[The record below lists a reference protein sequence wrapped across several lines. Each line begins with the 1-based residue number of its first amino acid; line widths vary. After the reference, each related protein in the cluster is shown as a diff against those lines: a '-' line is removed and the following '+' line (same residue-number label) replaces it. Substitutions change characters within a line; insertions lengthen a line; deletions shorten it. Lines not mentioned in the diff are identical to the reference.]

1 MRTVPGTG
9 AQFTPIFNSDYGVE
23 SFIVGAG
30 GTDYDPNDPPK
41 IEIDETNVP
50 IQEGV
55 FFPVIRNGEIVRIA
69 VLEKGFGYS
78 PLILAGGTKVGI
90 ATTSFVESSLLV
102 RTGVGTEVSVSVAST
117 DSHVIM
123 AVEGSEG
130 SSILENGYNKTI
142 TQSGYAGTSAPVVP
156 DGSSNQNAFY
166 GFTHPFESY
175 ATSGVG
181 TGSKYNVFIVY
192 DSGTGN
198 AISTSIV
205 LREGGNG
212 YAVGDTVSIAGTYM
226 GGQTPTNDLT
236 FTVSAV
242 ANTRIPA
249 QANVVYSGL
258 EAETIVGSGTSAIF
272 EISRDGLGDITD
284 ISVTNGGR
292 GYEMTSLLKILGTAV
307 GGVTPQ
313 DDIFLSPKVLGAD
326 KLPQKLYVRKLDNNT
341 FTVSGLST
349 SSRLDI
355 TSVGE
360 GTHTLEYEDSNE
372 SSIISI
378 DNIVQNPLYKRD
390 LSVGLAQT
398 VGYTSS
404 TIYLTGISSITVAD
418 TIQVGSEFFKIN
430 TIGLGATNEFGVTR
444 GYLGTRVDYHAV
456 GTAVTIHRGDYNIVN
471 DEIHFTTAPYGPV
484 GPEGLKVNSTFSG
497 RAFSRRFDPGT
508 PNDKNVIFD
517 DLSTQFVGASSTEF
531 VLRTN
536 EERIVGIYTDTN
548 TVLASGIDVNNNPLV
563 FINNVPQISGTDFV
577 VDNDSNGNNR
587 IRFLTGTP
595 SAGRIV
601 RTGLTSG
608 TGYVP
613 LVGAGATVTVSHGHI
628 TDIHLRGG
636 GSGYRNP
643 PEIFIESS
651 TGAGAAF
658 TCTVGAGG
666 TISSISILNG
676 GTGYPEHRSAGI
688 STANYE
694 PTTGVL
700 SITSANH
707 GIEDG
712 DNVKI
717 PTNSI
722 VFTCTSDGNTSQVT
736 YPRLTDPAADRWL
749 AATRVDDNTIEV
761 NVGSS
766 NFVYFTP
773 TGANYDPATGVME
786 LTIGNHSLAA
796 GTKIKLANNSLTFT
810 CAQDSHNTQHTY
822 PRSTDPYY
830 DTSIV
835 IDSVTATTIT
845 INVGAAAPADQYAH
859 TFVSALTN
867 AVISGGNYPHT
878 FVSASADLIIETEVV
893 NVNIGIPSN
902 YFSVP
907 LVYADGYTGN
917 GEGAKADIQVGNSGD
932 IISFMMSDP
941 GEFYRVQDVLTPD
954 TSSNGLVTTTSGT
967 FTEFLVEV
975 EEIMTDKFSGFYPG
989 QFIQFDN
996 IEKFFNGSKKK
1007 FTLTVSQGGETEILS
1022 LKIDPTSD
1030 MDLAQ
1035 NIFVYINDI
1044 LQAPNQSYDF
1054 DGSRIVFTE
1063 APVPN
1068 SKCTILYYR
1077 GSDLD
1082 VEQVDPPRTIK
1093 EGDGVQIGDNVLDP
1107 KDRPQFER
1115 IVKKIISSNSLDTF
1129 TYDSIGINTDPTA
1142 ERPLNWIKQTEDKI
1156 INGVLYSKARPDL
1169 KSRVEPTAKL
1179 IKTLTPGASEIY
1191 VDNAYPIFVD
1201 VDQLSEDINNVKV
1214 VDTGEIRPGLASAFV
1229 SAASTVS
1236 SVQVRDHGIGFYRN
1250 SNPVVAISSAT
1261 ISMKDPIFGWVG
1273 ISTTSGI
1280 STTNTYNDI
1289 VIGKPIVAVG
1299 SSGALGIS
1307 TNGFEWAEEYIGYG
1321 GTINFNSVA
1330 VAATS
1335 RFFIAGDNQ
1344 KLVVNTGVGTGFS
1357 NPWTEIRL
1365 LKEDIVLGLPQPV
1378 ISFSQYSGNFQSVS
1392 HSSFHDT
1399 SVVVG
1404 SNNGVFSGVGI
1415 GTTAFF
1421 ERTPGTFAN
1430 FNAVANNGGVYVAVG
1445 DNATIIHSSDG
1456 GFIWAQIPPLP
1467 STRNFL
1473 DVIWTGT
1480 QFVLV
1485 GENGTIFTSTAG
1497 TTNWNRIIPNIT
1509 DHLHKIKY
1517 EYGVYVAVNHVGQVL
1532 FSLDLSYWTFR
1543 DTNQT
1548 QAVSDLAFI
1557 PVPPPAFSRPAGMEV
1572 VNEDG
1577 RYILVGAGGTIMYAD
1592 PVYNRATATA
1602 NLVNGVL
1609 DSVNVDNPGFGYLSN
1624 PPIIIES
1631 GTALQEEVFSIKAEG
1646 DFGEIVEVGV
1656 GNSFIDFKLKS
1667 EEYDNATLGIGYSSL
1682 NIFGITNSQISE
1694 GDYFVITDSN
1704 SEIGAGLALTGIT
1717 TSTGGLNNYAES
1729 VVGVAYTTLDG
1740 VYRAER
1746 VSAPHAGIVT
1756 VRCMFAFQNNAAI
1769 QVNVNNNT
1777 NGIHG
1782 KYSWGR
1788 IYDFQNRAVFSPK
1801 HFTVDLSDGLTGLST
1816 SADVFRTRG
1825 LK

>member
-175 ATSGVG
+175 TTSGVG

-249 QANVVYSGL
+249 QANVVYSDL

-292 GYEMTSLLKILGTAV
+292 EYEMTSLLKILGTAV

-378 DNIVQNPLYKRD
+378 DNIVQNSLYKRD

-404 TIYLTGISSITVAD
+404 FIYLTGISSITVAD
-418 TIQVGSEFFKIN
+418 TIQVGSEFLKIN
-430 TIGLGATNEFGVTR
+430 SIGLGATNEFGVTR

-456 GTAVTIHRGDYNIVN
+456 GTAVTIHRGDYNIAN

-563 FINNVPQISGTDFV
+563 FINNVPQISGTDFI
-577 VDNDSNGNNR
+577 VDNDNNGNNR
-587 IRFLTGTP
+587 IKFLTGTP

-613 LVGAGATVTVSHGHI
+613 LIGAGATVSITGGQI
-628 TDIHLRGG
+628 TDIHLRGA
-636 GSGYRNP
+636 GSGYRNQ
-643 PEIFIESS
+643 PEILLDAAA
-651 TGAGAAF
+651 GAGAAF

-666 TISSISILNG
+666 TISSIS
-676 GTGYPEHRSAGI
+676 
-688 STANYE
+688 
-694 PTTGVL
+694 
-700 SITSANH
+700 
-707 GIEDG
+707 
-712 DNVKI
+712 
-717 PTNSI
+717 
-722 VFTCTSDGNTSQVT
+722 
-736 YPRLTDPAADRWL
+736 
-749 AATRVDDNTIEV
+749 
-761 NVGSS
+761 
-766 NFVYFTP
+766 
-773 TGANYDPATGVME
+773 
-786 LTIGNHSLAA
+786 
-796 GTKIKLANNSLTFT
+796 
-810 CAQDSHNTQHTY
+810 
-822 PRSTDPYY
+822 
-830 DTSIV
+830 
-835 IDSVTATTIT
+835 
-845 INVGAAAPADQYAH
+845 
-859 TFVSALTN
+859 
-867 AVISGGNYPHT
+867 
-878 FVSASADLIIETEVV
+878 VV
-893 NVNIGIPSN
+893 NAGAGYTAGAEVNIGIPSN

-917 GEGAKADIQVGNSGD
+917 GEGAKADITVGNSGN
-932 IISFMMSDP
+932 IISFLMSDP
-941 GEFYRVQDVLTPD
+941 GEFYRVQDVLTPS

-1022 LKIDPTSD
+1022 LKVDPTSD

-1236 SVQVRDHGIGFYRN
+1236 SVQIRDHGIGFYRN

-1357 NPWTEIRL
+1357 NPWTEIKL

-1404 SNNGVFSGVGI
+1404 SSNGVFSGVGI

-1421 ERTPGTFAN
+1421 ERSPGTFAN

-1631 GTALQEEVFSIKAEG
+1631 GTTLQEEIFSIKAEG

-1782 KYSWGR
+1782 KYSWGK

>member
-41 IEIDETNVP
+41 IEIEDTNVP
-50 IQEGV
+50 LQEGV

-78 PLILAGGTKVGI
+78 PLILAGGSKVGI

-117 DSHVIM
+117 ASHVIM

-175 ATSGVG
+175 ATSGLG

-226 GGQTPTNDLT
+226 GGQTPANDLS

-249 QANVVYSGL
+249 QANVVYSDL
-258 EAETIVGSGTSAIF
+258 EAETIVGSGTSAVF
-272 EISRDGLGDITD
+272 EISRDGLGDITS
-284 ISVTNGGR
+284 INVTNGGR
-292 GYEMTSLLKILGTAV
+292 RYEMTSLLKILGTAV
-307 GGVTPQ
+307 GGVTPA
-313 DDIFLSPKVLGAD
+313 DDIFLSPKTLGAD
-326 KLPQKLYVRKLDNNT
+326 KLPEKLYVRKLDNNT

-360 GTHTLEYEDSNE
+360 GTHSIEYEDSNE

-378 DNIVQNPLYKRD
+378 DNIVQNSLYKRD

-404 TIYLTGISSITVAD
+404 FIYLTGISSITVAD

-430 TIGLGATNEFGVTR
+430 SIGLGATNEFGVTR
-444 GYLGTRVDYHAV
+444 GYLGSRSDYHAV

-471 DEIHFTTAPYGPV
+471 DQIHFTTAPYGPV

-508 PNDKNVIFD
+508 PNDRNVIFD

-531 VLRTN
+531 ILRSN

-563 FINNVPQISGTDFV
+563 FINNVPQISGKDFT
-577 VDNDSNGNNR
+577 VDNDTNGNNR

-613 LVGAGATVTVSHGHI
+613 LIGAGATVSITGGQI
-628 TDIHLRGG
+628 TDIHLRGA
-636 GSGYRNP
+636 GSGYRNQP
-643 PEIFIESS
+643 QIFIESS
-651 TGAGAAF
+651 TGTGAAF

-666 TISSISILNG
+666 TISSISVLSQG
-676 GTGYPEHRSAGI
+676 SGYPEHRYAGI
-688 STANYE
+688 STATYDS
-694 PTTGVL
+694 TTGLL

-707 GIEDG
+707 GIETG
-712 DNVKI
+712 DNVQI
-717 PTNSI
+717 PVNSI
-722 VFTCTSDGNTSQVT
+722 VFTCSQDSHAT
-736 YPRLTDPAADRWL
+736 NHSYPRATDPAANRWL
-749 AATRVDDNTIEV
+749 EATKVDDNTIQV
-761 NVGSS
+761 NVSPSPIGQQ
-766 NFVYFTP
+766 
-773 TGANYDPATGVME
+773 YD
-786 LTIGNHSLAA
+786 
-796 GTKIKLANNSLTFT
+796 
-810 CAQDSHNTQHTY
+810 
-822 PRSTDPYY
+822 
-830 DTSIV
+830 
-835 IDSVTATTIT
+835 
-845 INVGAAAPADQYAH
+845 
-859 TFVSALTN
+859 
-867 AVISGGNYPHT
+867 HT
-878 FVSASADLIIETEVV
+878 FVSASTNALVIETEVV

-907 LVYADGYTGN
+907 LVYANGYTGN
-917 GEGAKADIQVGNSGD
+917 GEGAKADVIVGNSGD

-941 GEFYRVQDVLTPD
+941 GEFYRVQDVLTPS

-1035 NIFVYINDI
+1035 NMFVYINDI

-1179 IKTLTPGASEIY
+1179 IKTLTPGDSELY

-1214 VDTGEIRPGLASAFV
+1214 VDIGEIRPGIASAFV
-1229 SAASTVS
+1229 SAASTIS

-1250 SNPVVAISSAT
+1250 SSPVVAISSAT

-1335 RFFIAGDNQ
+1335 TFFIAGDNQ

-1404 SNNGVFSGVGI
+1404 SSNGVFSGVGI

-1485 GENGTIFTSTAG
+1485 GENGTIFTSNVG
-1497 TTNWNRIIPNIT
+1497 TTNWNRIVPNIT

-1532 FSLDLSYWTFR
+1532 FSLDLSYWTYR

-1557 PVPPPAFSRPAGMEV
+1557 PVPPPAFSRPAGMNV

-1609 DSVNVDNPGFGYLSN
+1609 DSVDIDNPGFGYLSN

-1631 GTALQEEVFSIKAEG
+1631 GTTLQEEIFSIKAEG

-1704 SEIGAGLALTGIT
+1704 TEIGAGLALTGIT

-1788 IYDFQNRAVFSPK
+1788 IHDFQNRAVFSPK
-1801 HFTVDLSDGLTGLST
+1801 HFTVDLSNGLTGLST

>member
-41 IEIDETNVP
+41 IEVEDTNVP

-55 FFPVIRNGEIVRIA
+55 FFPVIRNGHIVRIG

-78 PLILAGGTKVGI
+78 PLIISGGSKVGI
-90 ATTSFVESSLLV
+90 STTSFVESSLLV

-117 DSHVIM
+117 ASHVIM

-130 SSILENGYNKTI
+130 SSILENGYNKTV

-175 ATSGVG
+175 ATSGLG

-226 GGQTPTNDLT
+226 GGQTPANDLS

-249 QANVVYSGL
+249 QANVVYSDL
-258 EAETIVGSGTSAIF
+258 EAETIVGSGTSAVF
-272 EISRDGLGDITD
+272 EISRDGLGDITS
-284 ISVTNGGR
+284 INVTNGGR
-292 GYEMTSLLKILGTAV
+292 RYEMTSLLKILGTSV
-307 GGVTPQ
+307 GGVTPA
-313 DDIFLSPKVLGAD
+313 DDIFLSPKTLGAD
-326 KLPQKLYVRKLDNNT
+326 ELPSKLYVRKLDNNT

-360 GTHTLEYEDSNE
+360 GTHTIEYEDSNE

-378 DNIVQNPLYKRD
+378 DNIVQNSLYKRD
-390 LSVGLAQT
+390 LYVGLAQT
-398 VGYTSS
+398 VGYTTSFV
-404 TIYLTGISSITVAD
+404 YLTGISSITVAD
-418 TIQVGSEFFKIN
+418 TIQVGSEYLKIN
-430 TIGLGATNEFGVTR
+430 SIGLGATNEFGVTR

-456 GTAVTIHRGDYNIVN
+456 GTAVTIHRGDYNIVK
-471 DEIHFTTAPYGPV
+471 DEVHFTTAPYGPV
-484 GPEGLKVNSTFSG
+484 GPEGLKVNSSFSG

-508 PNDKNVIFD
+508 ANDKNVIFD
-517 DLSTQFVGASSTEF
+517 DLSTQFVGSSSTEF
-531 VLRTN
+531 ILRSN

-577 VDNDSNGNNR
+577 VDNDNNGNNR

-613 LVGAGATVTVSHGHI
+613 LVGAAATVTITSGQI
-628 TDIHLRGG
+628 TDIHLRGN
-636 GSGYRNP
+636 GSGYRNKP
-643 PEIFIESS
+643 DIFVESS
-651 TGAGAAF
+651 TGTGAAF

-666 TISSISILNG
+666 TISSISVISTGN
-676 GTGYPEHRSAGI
+676 GYPENRYAGI
-688 STANYE
+688 STATYDS
-694 PTTGVL
+694 TTGLL

-707 GIEDG
+707 GIDTG
-712 DNVKI
+712 DNVQI
-717 PTNSI
+717 PVNSI
-722 VFTCTSDGNTSQVT
+722 VFTCSQDSHAT
-736 YPRLTDPAADRWL
+736 NHSYPRATDPAANRWL
-749 AATRVDDNTIEV
+749 EATRVDDNTIEV
-761 NVGSS
+761 NVSASPIGQQ
-766 NFVYFTP
+766 
-773 TGANYDPATGVME
+773 YD
-786 LTIGNHSLAA
+786 
-796 GTKIKLANNSLTFT
+796 
-810 CAQDSHNTQHTY
+810 
-822 PRSTDPYY
+822 
-830 DTSIV
+830 
-835 IDSVTATTIT
+835 
-845 INVGAAAPADQYAH
+845 
-859 TFVSALTN
+859 
-867 AVISGGNYPHT
+867 HT
-878 FVSASADLIIETEVV
+878 FVSASPNALVIEVETV

-907 LVYADGYTGN
+907 LVYADGHSGN
-917 GEGAKADIQVGNSGD
+917 GEGAKADITVGNSGD
-932 IISFMMSDP
+932 IISFLMSDP
-941 GEFYRVQDVLTPD
+941 GEFYRVQDVLTPS

-967 FTEFLVEV
+967 VTEFLVEV
-975 EEIMTDKFSGFYPG
+975 EDIMTDKFSGFYPG

-996 IEKFFNGSKKK
+996 VERFFNGSKKK
-1007 FTLTVSQGGETEILS
+1007 FTLTVTQSGETEILS
-1022 LKIDPTSD
+1022 LKVDPTSD

-1093 EGDGVQIGDNVLDP
+1093 EGDGVQIGDNILDP

-1142 ERPLNWIKQTEDKI
+1142 ERPLNWMKQTEDKI

-1179 IKTLTPGASEIY
+1179 IKTLTPGDREVY

-1201 VDQLSEDINNVKV
+1201 VDELSEDINNVKV
-1214 VDTGEIRPGLASAFV
+1214 VDTGEVRAAISSAFV
-1229 SAASTVS
+1229 SAASTIS
-1236 SVQVRDHGIGFYRN
+1236 SISIVDGGIGFYRN

-1289 VIGKPIVAVG
+1289 AIGKPIVAVG

-1335 RFFIAGDNQ
+1335 KFFIAGDNQ

-1357 NPWTEIRL
+1357 NAWTEIRL

-1404 SNNGVFSGVGI
+1404 SSNGVFNGVGI

-1430 FNAVANNGGVYVAVG
+1430 FNAITNNGGVYVAVG

-1485 GENGTIFTSTAG
+1485 GEHGTIFTSTAG
-1497 TTNWNRIIPNIT
+1497 TTNWNRIVPNIT
-1509 DHLHKIKY
+1509 EHLHKIKY

-1532 FSLDLSYWTFR
+1532 FSLDLSYWTYR

-1557 PVPPPAFSRPAGMEV
+1557 PVPPPAFSRPASMDV

-1592 PVYNRATATA
+1592 PVYNRATATT

-1609 DSVNVDNPGFGYLSN
+1609 DSVDVDNPGFGYLSN
-1624 PPIIIES
+1624 PPIIVES
-1631 GTALQEEVFSIKAEG
+1631 GTSLQEEIFSIKAEG

-1656 GNSFIDFKLKS
+1656 GNSFIDFRLKS

-1704 SEIGAGLALTGIT
+1704 TEIGAGLALTGIT

-1788 IYDFQNRAVFSPK
+1788 IHDFQNRAVFSPK
-1801 HFTVDLSDGLTGLST
+1801 HFTVDLSNGLTGLST

>member
-175 ATSGVG
+175 TTSGVG

-249 QANVVYSGL
+249 QANVVYSDL

-292 GYEMTSLLKILGTAV
+292 EYEMTSLLKILGTAV

-378 DNIVQNPLYKRD
+378 DNIVQNSLYKRD

-404 TIYLTGISSITVAD
+404 FIYLTGISSITVAD
-418 TIQVGSEFFKIN
+418 TIQVGSEFLKIN
-430 TIGLGATNEFGVTR
+430 SIGLGATNEFGVTR

-456 GTAVTIHRGDYNIVN
+456 GTAVTIHRGDYNIAN

-563 FINNVPQISGTDFV
+563 FINNVPQISGTDFI
-577 VDNDSNGNNR
+577 VDNDNNGNNR
-587 IRFLTGTP
+587 IKFLTGTP

-613 LVGAGATVTVSHGHI
+613 LIGAGATVSITGGQI
-628 TDIHLRGG
+628 TDIHLRGA
-636 GSGYRNP
+636 GSGYRNQ
-643 PEIFIESS
+643 PEILLDAAA
-651 TGAGAAF
+651 GAGAAF

-666 TISSISILNG
+666 TISSIS
-676 GTGYPEHRSAGI
+676 
-688 STANYE
+688 
-694 PTTGVL
+694 
-700 SITSANH
+700 
-707 GIEDG
+707 
-712 DNVKI
+712 
-717 PTNSI
+717 
-722 VFTCTSDGNTSQVT
+722 
-736 YPRLTDPAADRWL
+736 
-749 AATRVDDNTIEV
+749 
-761 NVGSS
+761 
-766 NFVYFTP
+766 
-773 TGANYDPATGVME
+773 
-786 LTIGNHSLAA
+786 
-796 GTKIKLANNSLTFT
+796 
-810 CAQDSHNTQHTY
+810 
-822 PRSTDPYY
+822 
-830 DTSIV
+830 
-835 IDSVTATTIT
+835 
-845 INVGAAAPADQYAH
+845 
-859 TFVSALTN
+859 
-867 AVISGGNYPHT
+867 
-878 FVSASADLIIETEVV
+878 VV
-893 NVNIGIPSN
+893 NAGAGYTAGAEVNIGIPSN

-917 GEGAKADIQVGNSGD
+917 GEGAKADITVGNSGN
-932 IISFMMSDP
+932 IISFLMSDP
-941 GEFYRVQDVLTPD
+941 GEFYRVQAVLTPR
-954 TSSNGLVTTTSGT
+954 TSSIDLVTTTSGT

-1022 LKIDPTSD
+1022 LKVDPTSD

-1236 SVQVRDHGIGFYRN
+1236 SVQIRDHGIGFYRN

-1357 NPWTEIRL
+1357 NPWTEIKL

-1404 SNNGVFSGVGI
+1404 SSNGVFSGVGI

-1421 ERTPGTFAN
+1421 ERSPGTFAN

-1631 GTALQEEVFSIKAEG
+1631 GTTLQEEIFSIKAEG

-1782 KYSWGR
+1782 KYSWGK

>member
-41 IEIDETNVP
+41 IEVKDTNVP
-50 IQEGV
+50 LQEGV
-55 FFPVIRNGEIVRIA
+55 FFPIIKNGEIVRIA

-78 PLILAGGTKVGI
+78 PLILSGGSKVGI

-117 DSHVIM
+117 ASHVIM

-130 SSILENGYNKTI
+130 SSILENGFNKTI

-156 DGSSNQNAFY
+156 DGSSNQNVFY

-175 ATSGVG
+175 ATSGLG

-226 GGQTPTNDLT
+226 GGQTPANDLS

-249 QANVVYSGL
+249 QANVVYSDL
-258 EAETIVGSGTSAIF
+258 EAETIVGSGTSAVF
-272 EISRDGLGDITD
+272 EISRDGLGDISS
-284 ISVTNGGR
+284 INVTNGGR
-292 GYEMTSLLKILGTAV
+292 RYEMTSLLKILGTAV
-307 GGVTPQ
+307 GGVTPA
-313 DDIFLSPKVLGAD
+313 DDIFLSPKTLGAD
-326 KLPQKLYVRKLDNNT
+326 ELPERLYVRKLDNNT

-360 GTHTLEYEDSNE
+360 GTHTIEYEDSNE

-378 DNIVQNPLYKRD
+378 DNIVQNSLYKRD
-390 LSVGLAQT
+390 LVVGLAQT

-404 TIYLTGISSITVAD
+404 FIYLTGISSITVAD

-430 TIGLGATNEFGVTR
+430 SIGLGATNEFGVTR
-444 GYLGTRVDYHAV
+444 GYLGSRSDYHAV

-471 DEIHFTTAPYGPV
+471 DQIHFTTAPYGPV

-508 PNDKNVIFD
+508 PNDRNVIFD

-531 VLRTN
+531 ILRSN

-628 TDIHLRGG
+628 TDIHLRGS
-636 GSGYRNP
+636 GSGYRNQ

-651 TGAGAAF
+651 QGTGAAF

-676 GTGYPEHRSAGI
+676 GGGYPEHRYAGI
-688 STANYE
+688 STATYDS
-694 PTTGVL
+694 TTGLL

-707 GIEDG
+707 GIETG
-712 DNVKI
+712 DNVQI
-717 PTNSI
+717 PVNSI
-722 VFTCTSDGNTSQVT
+722 VFTCSQDSHAT
-736 YPRLTDPAADRWL
+736 NHSYPRATDPAANRWL
-749 AATRVDDNTIEV
+749 EATRVDDNTIEV
-761 NVGSS
+761 NVSPSPIGQQ
-766 NFVYFTP
+766 
-773 TGANYDPATGVME
+773 YD
-786 LTIGNHSLAA
+786 
-796 GTKIKLANNSLTFT
+796 
-810 CAQDSHNTQHTY
+810 
-822 PRSTDPYY
+822 
-830 DTSIV
+830 
-835 IDSVTATTIT
+835 
-845 INVGAAAPADQYAH
+845 
-859 TFVSALTN
+859 
-867 AVISGGNYPHT
+867 HT
-878 FVSASADLIIETEVV
+878 FVSASSNALIIENETV

-907 LVYADGYTGN
+907 LVYADGYSGN
-917 GEGAKADIQVGNSGD
+917 GEGAKADIVVGNSGD

-941 GEFYRVQDVLTPD
+941 GEFYRVQDVLTPS
-954 TSSNGLVTTTSGT
+954 TSSNGLVTATSGT
-967 FTEFLVEV
+967 FTEFLIEV
-975 EEIMTDKFSGFYPG
+975 EDIMTDKFSGFYPG
-989 QFIQFDN
+989 QFIQFDS
-996 IEKFFNGSKKK
+996 IERFFNGSKKK
-1007 FTLTVSQGGETEILS
+1007 FTLTVTQAGETEILS
-1022 LKIDPTSD
+1022 LKVDPTSD
-1030 MDLAQ
+1030 LDLAQ
-1035 NIFVYINDI
+1035 NMFVYINDI
-1044 LQAPNQSYDF
+1044 LQAPNQAYDF

-1093 EGDGVQIGDNVLDP
+1093 EGDGVRIGDNALDP

-1129 TYDSIGINTDPTA
+1129 SYDSIGINTDPTA

-1179 IKTLTPGASEIY
+1179 IKTLTPGATEIY

-1201 VDQLSEDINNVKV
+1201 VDKLSEDINNVKV
-1214 VDTGEIRPGLASAFV
+1214 VDTGEIRAAISSATV
-1229 SAASTVS
+1229 SAASTIS
-1236 SVQVRDHGIGFYRN
+1236 SISVIDGGIGFYRN

-1335 RFFIAGDNQ
+1335 TFFIAGDNE

-1392 HSSFHDT
+1392 HSAFHDT

-1430 FNAVANNGGVYVAVG
+1430 FNAVANNGGIYVAVG
-1445 DNATIIHSSDG
+1445 DNATIIHSNDG

-1485 GENGTIFTSTAG
+1485 GENGTIFTSNVG
-1497 TTNWNRIIPNIT
+1497 TTNWNRIVPNIT

-1532 FSLDLSYWTFR
+1532 FSLDLSYWTYR

-1557 PVPPPAFSRPAGMEV
+1557 PVPPPAFSRPAGMNV

-1602 NLVNGVL
+1602 NLVNGVV
-1609 DSVNVDNPGFGYLSN
+1609 DSVDVDNPGFGYLSN

-1631 GTALQEEVFSIKAEG
+1631 GTALQEEIFSIKAEG

-1704 SEIGAGLALTGIT
+1704 TTIGAGLALTGIT

-1788 IYDFQNRAVFSPK
+1788 INDFQNRAVFSPK
-1801 HFTVDLSDGLTGLST
+1801 HFTVDLSNGLTGLST

>member
-1 MRTVPGTG
+1 MRTVPGSG

-55 FFPVIRNGEIVRIA
+55 FFPIIRNGEIVRIA

-78 PLILAGGTKVGI
+78 PLILAGGRKVGI

-226 GGQTPTNDLT
+226 GGQTPANDLT

-249 QANVVYSGL
+249 QANVVYSDL

-292 GYEMTSLLKILGTAV
+292 EYEMTSLLKILGTAV

-349 SSRLDI
+349 SSKLDI

-378 DNIVQNPLYKRD
+378 DNIVQNPLYRRD

-508 PNDKNVIFD
+508 PNDRNVIFD

-563 FINNVPQISGTDFV
+563 FINNVPQISGTDFT
-577 VDNDSNGNNR
+577 VDNDNDGNNR

-608 TGYVP
+608 TGYAP
-613 LVGAGATVTVSHGHI
+613 LIGAGATVTITGGQV
-628 TDIHLRGG
+628 TDIHLRGS
-636 GSGYRNP
+636 GSGYRNQ
-643 PEIFIESS
+643 PEISLS
-651 TGAGAAF
+651 AAAGAGAAF

-666 TISSISILNG
+666 TISSIS
-676 GTGYPEHRSAGI
+676 
-688 STANYE
+688 
-694 PTTGVL
+694 
-700 SITSANH
+700 
-707 GIEDG
+707 
-712 DNVKI
+712 
-717 PTNSI
+717 
-722 VFTCTSDGNTSQVT
+722 
-736 YPRLTDPAADRWL
+736 
-749 AATRVDDNTIEV
+749 
-761 NVGSS
+761 
-766 NFVYFTP
+766 
-773 TGANYDPATGVME
+773 
-786 LTIGNHSLAA
+786 
-796 GTKIKLANNSLTFT
+796 
-810 CAQDSHNTQHTY
+810 
-822 PRSTDPYY
+822 
-830 DTSIV
+830 
-835 IDSVTATTIT
+835 
-845 INVGAAAPADQYAH
+845 
-859 TFVSALTN
+859 
-867 AVISGGNYPHT
+867 
-878 FVSASADLIIETEVV
+878 VV
-893 NVNIGIPSN
+893 NAGAGYTAGAEVNIGIPSN

-907 LVYADGYTGN
+907 LVYANGYTGN
-917 GEGAKADIQVGNSGD
+917 GEGAKADLQVGNSGD

-954 TSSNGLVTTTSGT
+954 TSSNGLVTSTSGT

-975 EEIMTDKFSGFYPG
+975 EDIMTDKFSGFYPG

-996 IEKFFNGSKKK
+996 IERFFNGSKRK

-1035 NIFVYINDI
+1035 NMFVYINDI

-1063 APVPN
+1063 PPVPN

-1142 ERPLNWIKQTEDKI
+1142 ERPIRWTKQTEDKI

-1179 IKTLTPGASEIY
+1179 IKTLTPGANEIY
-1191 VDNAYPIFVD
+1191 VDNAYPLFVD
-1201 VDQLSEDINNVKV
+1201 VDELSEDINNVKV
-1214 VDTGEIRPGLASAFV
+1214 VDTGEVRAAISSATV
-1229 SAASTVS
+1229 SAASTIS
-1236 SVQVRDHGIGFYRN
+1236 SISVIDGGIGFYRN
-1250 SNPVVAISSAT
+1250 SSPIVAISSAV
-1261 ISMKDPIFGWVG
+1261 ISKKDPIFGWVG

-1280 STTNTYNDI
+1280 STTNTYSDI

-1335 RFFIAGDNQ
+1335 RFFAAGDNQ
-1344 KLVVNTGVGTGFS
+1344 KLVVNTGVGTGFP
-1357 NPWTEIRL
+1357 NPWTEIKL
-1365 LKEDIVLGLPQPV
+1365 LKETVVLGLPQPV
-1378 ISFSQYSGNFQSVS
+1378 ITFSQYSGDFKSVS

-1415 GTTAFF
+1415 GTTSFF

-1430 FNAVANNGGVYVAVG
+1430 FNAVANNGAVYVAVG
-1445 DNATIIHSSDG
+1445 DAATIIHSSDG

-1485 GENGTIFTSTAG
+1485 GEHGTIFTSTAG
-1497 TTNWNRIIPNIT
+1497 TTNWNRIVPNIG

-1532 FSLDLSYWTFR
+1532 FSLDLSYWTYR

-1557 PVPPPAFSRPAGMEV
+1557 PVPPPAFSRPAGMDV

-1602 NLVNGVL
+1602 NLVNGVV
-1609 DSVNVDNPGFGYLSN
+1609 DSVDVDNPGFGYLSN

-1631 GTALQEEVFSIKAEG
+1631 GTTLQEEIFSIKAEG
-1646 DFGEIVEVGV
+1646 DYGEIVEVGV
-1656 GNSFIDFKLKS
+1656 GNSFIDFRLKS
-1667 EEYDNATLGIGYSSL
+1667 EDYDNATLGIGYSSL
-1682 NIFGITNSQISE
+1682 NVFGITNSQISV

-1704 SEIGAGLALTGIT
+1704 TTIGAGLALTGIT

-1746 VSAPHAGIVT
+1746 VSEAYAGIVT

-1788 IYDFQNRAVFSPK
+1788 IHDFQNRAVFSPK
-1801 HFTVDLSDGLTGLST
+1801 HFTVDLSNGLTGLST

>member
-175 ATSGVG
+175 TTSGVG

-249 QANVVYSGL
+249 QANVVYSDL

-292 GYEMTSLLKILGTAV
+292 EYEMTSLLKILGTAV

-378 DNIVQNPLYKRD
+378 DNIVQNSLYKRD

-404 TIYLTGISSITVAD
+404 FIYLTGISSITVAD
-418 TIQVGSEFFKIN
+418 TIQVGSEFLKIN
-430 TIGLGATNEFGVTR
+430 SIGLGATNEFGVTR

-456 GTAVTIHRGDYNIVN
+456 GTAVTIHRGDYNIAN

-563 FINNVPQISGTDFV
+563 FINNVPQISGTDFI
-577 VDNDSNGNNR
+577 VDNDNNGNNR
-587 IRFLTGTP
+587 IKFLTGTP

-613 LVGAGATVTVSHGHI
+613 LIGAGATVSITGGQI
-628 TDIHLRGG
+628 TDIHLRGA
-636 GSGYRNP
+636 GSGYRNQ
-643 PEIFIESS
+643 PEILLDAAA
-651 TGAGAAF
+651 GAGAAF

-666 TISSISILNG
+666 TISSIS
-676 GTGYPEHRSAGI
+676 
-688 STANYE
+688 
-694 PTTGVL
+694 
-700 SITSANH
+700 
-707 GIEDG
+707 
-712 DNVKI
+712 
-717 PTNSI
+717 
-722 VFTCTSDGNTSQVT
+722 
-736 YPRLTDPAADRWL
+736 
-749 AATRVDDNTIEV
+749 
-761 NVGSS
+761 
-766 NFVYFTP
+766 
-773 TGANYDPATGVME
+773 
-786 LTIGNHSLAA
+786 
-796 GTKIKLANNSLTFT
+796 
-810 CAQDSHNTQHTY
+810 
-822 PRSTDPYY
+822 
-830 DTSIV
+830 
-835 IDSVTATTIT
+835 
-845 INVGAAAPADQYAH
+845 
-859 TFVSALTN
+859 
-867 AVISGGNYPHT
+867 
-878 FVSASADLIIETEVV
+878 VV
-893 NVNIGIPSN
+893 NAGAGYTAGAEVNIGIPSN

-917 GEGAKADIQVGNSGD
+917 GEGAKADITVGNSGN
-932 IISFMMSDP
+932 IISFLMSDP
-941 GEFYRVQDVLTPD
+941 GEFYRVQDVLTPS

-1022 LKIDPTSD
+1022 LKVDPTSD

-1236 SVQVRDHGIGFYRN
+1236 SVQIRDHGIGFYRN

-1357 NPWTEIRL
+1357 NPWTEIKL

-1404 SNNGVFSGVGI
+1404 SSNGVFSGVGI

-1421 ERTPGTFAN
+1421 ERSPGTFAN

-1631 GTALQEEVFSIKAEG
+1631 GTTLQEEIFSIKAEG